1 MFMPFIPFSVRF
13 AQWYRAK
20 QFAEGKAEGKAEV
33 RAESIKLLEDR
44 GFYAAAAALEALD
57 REHDAP
63 RGNRQTTER

>member
-33 RAESIKLLEDR
+33 RAKSIKLLKDR
-44 GFYAAAAALEALD
+44 GFYAVAAALEAPALLALPFPA
-57 REHDAP
+57 REGA
-63 RGNRQTTER
+63 GG